1 MLKLV
6 HCSAC
11 FVIAHILEVHGFLFV
26 AGAAR
31 ACFIVYYSIYQK
43 QQLNFTQ
50 VSVLLRTY
58 QSAREAF
65 GICSLSKLIAEHH
78 NQAARLELGYV
89 IFFHGSTHLPSLS
102 MGQNLL
108 SVIIVTCCVCACLP
122 VCLSVARRFDLT
134 SLN

>member
-1 MLKLV
+1 MPASLYTTV
-6 HCSAC
+6 
-11 FVIAHILEVHGFLFV
+11 
-26 AGAAR
+26 
-31 ACFIVYYSIYQK
+31 YQK
-43 QQLNFTQ
+43 ELLNFTQ

-58 QSAREAF
+58 QSARVAF
-65 GICSLSKLIAEHH
+65 GICSLNNLIAEHH

-89 IFFHGSTHLPSLS
+89 MFFHGSTHLPSLS

-108 SVIIVTCCVCACLP
+108 SVIIVTCWLCACLP

>member
-1 MLKLV
+1 MVLKLV

-11 FVIAHILEVHGFLFV
+11 FVIAHILVEVHGFLFV

-65 GICSLSKLIAEHH
+65 GICSLNKLIAEH
-78 NQAARLELGYV
+78 NKQAARLELCYDI
-89 IFFHGSTHLPSLS
+89 IFQGSTH
-102 MGQNLL
+102 
-108 SVIIVTCCVCACLP
+108 
-122 VCLSVARRFDLT
+122 
-134 SLN
+134 